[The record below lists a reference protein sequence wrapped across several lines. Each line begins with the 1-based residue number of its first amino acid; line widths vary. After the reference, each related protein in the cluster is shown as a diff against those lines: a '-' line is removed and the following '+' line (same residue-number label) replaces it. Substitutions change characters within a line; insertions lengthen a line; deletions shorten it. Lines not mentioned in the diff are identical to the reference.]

1 MPYNRMSR
9 SLLPLLLMVSP
20 AAFASNATDTTSCH
34 AGAYR
39 LDDGSIVDVANADK
53 GALRW
58 RLIDGRTGRLSERD
72 GQWNSTLGWTERP
85 DNVRVSFGECGQGK
99 IAFEGKNGRKLQF
112 DITETRFEGNDVN
125 LRGRLVLPRGTGPVP
140 IIVTVHG
147 SEDYSGVNR
156 YHVQNLFPANGVGVF
171 VYDKR
176 GTGESGGK
184 YTQDFYLLSDDAKAA
199 LREAK
204 RLAGKRAGKIGFSGG
219 SQAGWIA
226 PLAASKTP
234 EAAFV
239 AVGYGMAISPLG
251 EDAGQ
256 VALDLRN
263 AGYGD
268 DVVAKARE
276 VTDATGK
283 IVASHGKDGWDALT
297 VARNKYGQ
305 EKWWGAMKG
314 EYTGLVVSHTPQ
326 QLKAM
331 EPELDKGTSWDYDPM
346 PVLRELKVPQL
357 WMLAGADR
365 EAPPEET
372 RQRLESVAAAGRP
385 LTLVVFPETDHGI
398 LKFETA
404 ANGERTE
411 TRIADGYFRMQLDW
425 IKTGKLGRGPYGD
438 AQVLTGTA
446 PAAPAATPAGAPKAA
461 KP

>member
-1 MPYNRMSR
+1 MSHAR
-9 SLLPLLLMVSP
+9 IPLALALAALLISP
-20 AAFASNATDTTSCH
+20 AAFASNATDTNSCH

-58 RLIDGRTGRLSERD
+58 RLIDGRSGRLSEND
-72 GQWNSTLGWTERP
+72 GQWTSTLGWTGRA
-85 DNVRVSFGECGQGK
+85 DNVRVSFGECAQGK
-99 IAFEGKNGRKLQF
+99 IAFEGKNGRKLKF
-112 DITETRFEGNDVN
+112 DISETRFEGNDVN
-125 LRGRLVLPRGTGPVP
+125 LRGRLVLPPGNGPVP

-147 SEDYSGVNR
+147 SEDYSGVDR

-184 YTQDFYLLSDDAKAA
+184 YTQDFYLLADDARAA

-204 RLAGKRAGKIGFSGG
+204 RMAGKRAGRIGFHGG

-276 VTDATGK
+276 VTDATGT

-331 EPELDKGTSWDYDPM
+331 EPELDKGTSWNYDPM
-346 PVLRELKVPQL
+346 PVLRELKQPQL

-372 RQRLESVAAAGRP
+372 RERLLSVAAEGRP
-385 LTLVVFPETDHGI
+385 LTLAIFPETDHGI

-404 ANGERTE
+404 ANGERSE

-438 AQVLTGTA
+438 AQVLTGAA
-446 PAAPAATPAGAPKAA
+446 PVAAPAASAAPAKA
-461 KP
+461 K